1 MNRNNFE
8 RKLREQGY
16 SEPRTIEYQ
25 PNSTSEMHTH
35 DFSCLVLVV
44 DGEFTLAKETG
55 SEKYAPGDT
64 CSLDAGTLHAEQA
77 GASGA
82 RILVGTKD

>member
-1 MNRNNFE
+1 MNQSEFE

-16 SEPRTIEYQ
+16 SDPRTIEYQ
-25 PNSTSEMHTH
+25 PNSTSDMHAH

-44 DGEFTLAKETG
+44 SGEFTLAKENG
-55 SEKYAPGDT
+55 SEKYSPGDT
-64 CSLDAGTLHAEQA
+64 CFLEAGTLHAEQA

-82 RILVGTKD
+82 RIVLGTKE